1 MIDLEEDYGL
11 SGRKY
16 KKTIKRTRTK
26 RPPRET
32 TDQLLKQNLS
42 SPDISPRTDNQKRA
56 FEAYKK
62 NYNLLLYGSAGTGK
76 TFCSMAMALK
86 TILAGNNKYDKLV
99 IIRSAAPAKDVG
111 FLPGTLKEKARIFE
125 LPYVSVCSELFGRH
139 DAYDTLTKQGFIEFQ
154 TTSYLRGLTLRNAI
168 VFLDEFQNGTLE
180 EINTVITRVGENCRL
195 IISGDTKQTDLNK
208 KWEKSGGSETIEIV
222 KEMPSFRSI
231 KFGVEDIVRS
241 GTVKEWIIAK
251 EMYEMTLDNGSV

>member
-1 MIDLEEDYGL
+1 MIDLEEDYGQ

-16 KKTIKRTRTK
+16 KKTVKRPRTK
-26 RPPRET
+26 RTKEP
-32 TDQLLKQNLS
+32 TDQLPKQNLFL
-42 SPDISPRTDNQKRA
+42 PEITPRTDNQKKA
-56 FEAYKK
+56 FEAYRK

-86 TILAGNNKYDKLV
+86 TILAGARKQEKLV

-111 FLPGTLKEKARIFE
+111 FLPGSLKEKARIFE
-125 LPYVSVCSELFGRH
+125 LPYVSVCAELFGRG
-139 DAYDTLTKQGFIEFQ
+139 DAYDILTKQGLIEFQ

-195 IISGDTKQTDLNK
+195 IVSGDTKQTDLNK
-208 KWEKSGGSETIEIV
+208 KWEKSGGRETIEIV
-222 KEMPSFRSI
+222 KDMPSFRSVQ
-231 KFGVEDIVRS
+231 FGVEDIIRS

-251 EMYEMTLDNGSV
+251 EMYEMNLDSGSV